1 MDNIVNVQKSNYVE
15 KRTPLDEL
23 NDKSTT
29 FDSSLNYSYGVLTLL
44 SKAFACIKPAFYNY
58 GYSHWMEYKHSE
70 IVIFEPIKASIVD
83 AEEKINAQK
92 NLYLVRYMDGGVTTN
107 PKTGETQP
115 TIDYAVP
122 VEILLKC
129 SKKQCMCLEIVENSA
144 IIKMLPPSEEKGLS
158 ENILVDNKEINGD
171 VICLLKSKIFADID
185 KQGFAYASEL
195 PAYLEEACGTKDIR
209 QYAAGVSA
217 FVKQYLADSF
227 RYESSYLHNGKTIP
241 GVILP
246 TNSQKNLIGDTEG
259 EFFSIDVSSLLSELE
274 ALTSDTGFYLASA
287 MPNLIE
293 KHCHINYKSVA
304 KTIAD
309 FIGKYLSTGFT
320 FVKEIDMNGKKI
332 PNVIIPND
340 RVNDFVTERITVE
353 LTQELIGSLEGRIQ
367 EIIDINGVFLC
378 SLFPSFIREF
388 GIEDYHDYA
397 SSVESFVDTFLSAK
411 FIVKRNIKI
420 GGKYYPNVIIN
431 KSVMHNDN
439 HKDNTSSSNSNAFA
453 TLNDLF
459 EANDWEGYLT
469 SPSFNQAD
477 TSLLSLK
484 YIRMG
489 IKCASILL
497 DGEDAAEI
505 NLTLFEKEL
514 ITNKTSKDFLKKWKK
529 GSIFNDKILE
539 SYSQSSMCLL
549 SFPDDKF
556 RIIKIINEL
565 GQETKPNT
573 TIKSLMPRFETTK
586 NRLVPYFYVIRLYAS
601 NSLSA
606 IVQLVSEYCYFI
618 KGLYKFNVQN
628 IQRKVLFEEQVNY
641 FKSFV
646 KLAYEHMA
654 GQSIPRSLRTNI
666 ISVFFDIKQ
675 SDCIKDFLNFIDMNE
690 EYPEWRIVHF
700 IESNAWD
707 EEQIKEL
714 FTDLNLQL
722 IEKSVALVWDRYS
735 KEKELSEDFLAVLSW
750 IIKYGNNKVLDEI
763 VTIHNLSNYTKKQKQ
778 IALIDSL
785 QLLLEKTTDIGTNYN
800 LIYYVVNS
808 VFPDFSAKDYP
819 QIDDYQTEWVALS
832 NNYFKSCVD
841 ECMPLTLESEDRFIN
856 LLSVFAYD
864 QEKEIELQTLYG
876 EWFANQKR
884 LKNCTTENKIE
895 ILNSLYE
902 KGCYFAFQLVYEN
915 NLKEFGYTEELR
927 DLYVNSLIRSNLYN
941 KAIRFT
947 YECEDITS
955 VTREKYIV
963 KVVEANFIKHG
974 FAQSGLAIFN
984 SDFSV
989 QEAIDVLMRHFVST
1003 DYSLILSLI
1012 ILYASNNELI
1022 KSIYLYSIF
1031 RTHAEVGFTRA
1042 YSQFRSTYLR
1052 RISGNITNHYEVM
1065 QLAFNSLSM
1074 SRLLSFVKWAGT
1086 ISIPNYSDYSPS
1098 HFFSVFY
1105 DALLRNSEDANTW
1118 EKSYNYFTINK
1129 EKNAWLICVC
1139 GMIMMHKFGIPYSP
1153 LIHDSFVSILSD
1165 ISGEKPKNLLGFL
1178 CQFIIENDD
1187 VALCNHL
1194 GQILNDN
1201 NTKTQL
1207 LENSPLYG
1215 NSEEIIDSFTKFC
1228 LEKLQETGNNLFYD
1242 LIANLKE
1249 KVTEKD
1255 LLVLSRYSKNKSFI
1269 IKKLCECYMENTGK
1283 EAAKELLNPD
1293 LWEKA
1298 SYQEK
1303 EIFRVL
1309 EIVYESDT
1317 LLFDEF
1323 PGLLSNE
1330 EEVQRFKQDCI
1341 RIISVYPDSSA
1352 FLRFN
1357 QDCLNLKHKL
1367 LVFSVTLGVFYNE
1380 DIYQSYWFEYDAL
1393 INQGVFNVYLKYLE
1407 KCYEAQLV
1415 WNPSYIFEYKTW
1427 RYLKLLMIESI
1438 QSDKIDD
1445 TKIIQLMK
1453 ENGHYE
1459 RLISEGY
1466 NEFKRNI
1473 EDLFIIDEIDEKE
1486 KHQLLFGLISADFS
1500 GFWDLNKSFLL
1511 KLSSKSIALLKSILF
1526 ALNYRDI
1533 NERFF
1538 QKYIPLVDRVNSQ
1551 DIVSL
1556 ARTFSDSV
1564 ALAFNEWLSTDIKN
1578 QEPGLFTSLTIE
1590 ANAAGK
1596 SGGNICVEKVLELEE
1611 SLYNTNKRFIN
1622 AIVFSRQMPGKVFD
1636 RLRMSAIGRAKG
1648 YFNER
1653 FEELAKYLNDN
1664 GYSMAMSQYQYLIV
1678 LKYATEKK
1686 QKELREYLDKFGT
1699 GFLENVPADWRTD
1712 SLKILEYAKSDNSEA
1727 VFKPNSSFYYSESYL
1742 VETKDISFVNLIW
1755 QHYKSYHVKTDLGL
1769 NRLNTEYIVNGKI
1782 DIHDRISNG
1791 LSYFHSVG
1799 INGENFG
1806 IAIEFGFLLISKES
1820 TNISANHKFD
1830 VLVDLYNQQN
1840 YLSQLQKERL
1850 FECFTEIY
1858 REFSID
1864 IWIDN
1869 QKKILDII
1877 SLNTAENDVI
1887 EVQNLIK
1894 HIRESCPE
1902 FDEPFALRATE
1913 LLYVQLREIAY
1924 IGSSAYIGAIK
1935 AAVSRRIKQIESG
1948 NRLTVCIENKNGLLQ
1963 DGCVY
1968 FQIRNT
1974 GSVAVD
1980 LLVNCDIVLTAV
1992 LPNNQPS
1999 KYNVTV
2005 SNIRELRTG
2014 WMTGCVQDINNLS
2027 KRCSIGDC
2035 IKIIIEV
2042 KINDKIITRS
2052 TSLLKIAEPVLL
2064 KARPRPGYEVK
2075 YAAGETDKN
2084 RLYGREEEQEDI
2096 AYAIDSGKVV
2106 IYGPSRIGKTSLLN
2120 WIRYNLAAERGNI
2133 ITVLL
2138 GGERGKGKESD
2149 YTEYFYDSNRKIL
2162 YDDKNRTEV
2171 NKSLSE
2177 YLLIDTLKY
2186 GLTDERFGKANFDA
2200 DIMKNHNLLN
2210 QISSILEQEEP
2221 IEFRYRQIDSVL
2233 KSCSSEIWIL
2243 FDEFQ
2248 QVVEH
2253 WSNLN
2258 DNEPVEFIRLCE
2270 SVNEIDITNIKLIF
2284 CGSDELLR
2292 QMVLVRQNS
2301 VWRKKILNTAG
2312 QVRIGPIK
2320 ETSSSVSDDPFRR
2333 MISEDNT
2340 VINPGIIYSAE
2351 ALTAI
2356 CVYSA
2361 RVPMYGKEICNTILE
2376 NVKQMGSER
2385 FRRNVIYSYDV
2396 AEATQMLA
2404 TQMLDDIRKN
2414 DTITSGRNEYNTSRI
2429 VQIFDAVTKGL
2440 DDDTDKQYLWYM
2452 ANWFINNPSRDRFP
2466 YSEFEESSSRRL
2478 VYGEDALL
2486 DSLTIARERG
2496 IINGNERNGYVFST
2510 VFYHNAFCGTV
2521 NNLRENKIFIYSTNE
2536 GTKNEEI
2543 SNDTFVSDLEAVKQI
2558 FGSMDEE
2565 SQEWAIGGMALSAKS
2580 PNIRKKLKEIAGKS
2594 YEGDDRSI
2602 TVNAQN
2608 ITNTI
2613 NGIFAAG
2620 TDFSQIVSNLQSLPR
2635 LNTYSGDNGIPL
2647 LEELESDDS
2656 VVVAEAEAKL
2666 ESTTSQMVSDYLS
2679 ALVSNNDAPDE
2690 FCVWEMLRISELTY
2704 RDISKK
2710 IVPSFMAELILAAK
2724 LDYIFDLAKSD
2735 EAELDRSPVC
2745 IMYCKILEKVLRFYH
2760 TKKYQVYFPDNSCE
2774 KDCLFGDLTTMKE
2787 KDRIAVQNKILLGS
2801 FLYPIKPGKYN
2812 EETDWVHIPKLQRSD
2827 WKKHSKMLNQAVSIR
2842 NKSAHGNSNGN
2853 IVGITQLEKLKRLLF
2868 SDDGVLNIIGLS
2880 EEY

>member
-1 MDNIVNVQKSNYVE
+1 MDNIINVKESNYVE
-15 KRTPLDEL
+15 KRTSLDEL
-23 NDKSTT
+23 NDKSNT
-29 FDSSLNYSYGVLTLL
+29 FDSSLNYSYGVLTLF

-58 GYSHWMEYKHSE
+58 EYSAWVEYKHSE

-83 AEEKINAQK
+83 AEEKINVQK

-129 SKKQCMCLEIVENSA
+129 SKKQCMCLEIVDHSA
-144 IIKMLPPSEEKGLS
+144 IIRMLPPSGEKGLS
-158 ENILVDNKEINGD
+158 ENISVDNKEIDED
-171 VICLLKSKIFADID
+171 VIGLLKSKIFADID

-195 PAYLEEACGTKDIR
+195 PTYLEEACGTKDIR

-246 TNSQKNLIGDTEG
+246 TNSPKNLIKDTEG
-259 EFFSIDVSSLLSELE
+259 EFYSIDVSSLLSELE
-274 ALTSDTGFYLASA
+274 VLTSSTGFYLASA

-340 RVNDFVTERITVE
+340 RVDDFVTERIAVE
-353 LTQELIGSLEGRIQ
+353 LTQELIGALEGRIQ

-411 FIVKRNIKI
+411 FVVKRNIKI

-431 KSVMHNDN
+431 KSAMHNDN
-439 HKDNTSSSNSNAFA
+439 HKDNASSSNSNAFA
-453 TLNDLF
+453 TLNDLY

-477 TSLLSLK
+477 TSLLPLK

-529 GSIFNDKILE
+529 GPIFNDKILE

-556 RIIKIINEL
+556 KIIKIINEL

-573 TIKSLMPRFETTK
+573 TIKSLMPRFEITK
-586 NRLVPYFYVIRLYAS
+586 NRLVPYFYVIRLYS
-601 NSLSA
+601 SHSLSA

-628 IQRKVLFEEQVNY
+628 VQRKVLFEEQVNY
-641 FKSFV
+641 FKSFI

-654 GQSIPRSLRTNI
+654 GQSITRSLRTNI

-675 SDCIKDFLNFIDMNE
+675 SDSIKDFLNSIDMNE

-700 IESNAWD
+700 IESNTWD
-707 EEQIKEL
+707 EEQLKEL
-714 FTDLNLQL
+714 FSDLNLQL
-722 IEKSVALVWDRYS
+722 IEKSVALVWDQYS

-750 IIKYGNNKVLDEI
+750 IIKYGNDKVLDEI

-785 QLLLEKTTDIGTNYN
+785 QLLLEKTADIGTNYN
-800 LIYYVVNS
+800 LICYVVNS

-819 QIDDYQTEWVALS
+819 QIADYQTEWVALS
-832 NNYFKSCVD
+832 NNYYKSCVD
-841 ECMPLTLESEDRFIN
+841 ECMPLTLENEDRFIN
-856 LLSVFAYD
+856 LLSIFAYD

-884 LKNCTTENKIE
+884 LEDCTIENKIE

-927 DLYVNSLIRSNLYN
+927 ELYVNSLIRLNLYN

-955 VTREKYIV
+955 VTREKYVV

-984 SDFSV
+984 SDFSA

-1031 RTHAEVGFTRA
+1031 RTHAEVGFARA
-1042 YSQFRSTYLR
+1042 YSQFHSTYLR

-1074 SRLLSFVKWAGT
+1074 SKLLSFVKWAGT

-1098 HFFSVFY
+1098 HIFSVFY

-1118 EKSYNYFTINK
+1118 EKSFNYFTINK

-1139 GMIMMHKFGIPYSP
+1139 GMIMMHKFGIPYSS

-1165 ISGEKPKNLLGFL
+1165 VSVEKPKNLLGFL

-1187 VALCNHL
+1187 VALCVHL
-1194 GQILNDN
+1194 GQLLNDN

-1207 LENSPLYG
+1207 LEKSPLYS
-1215 NSEEIIDSFTKFC
+1215 NSEEIIDSFTNFC

-1242 LIANLKE
+1242 IITNLKE

-1269 IKKLCECYMENTGK
+1269 IKKLCECYMENAGK

-1309 EIVYESDT
+1309 EMVYESDT

-1380 DIYQSYWFEYDAL
+1380 DIYHSYWFEYDAL

-1415 WNPSYIFEYKTW
+1415 WNPSYFFEYKTW

-1438 QSDKIDD
+1438 QSNKIDD

-1466 NEFKRNI
+1466 NEFERNI

-1486 KHQLLFGLISADFS
+1486 KQQLLFGLISTDFS
-1500 GFWDLNKSFLL
+1500 SFWDLKKSFLL

-1538 QKYIPLVDRVNSQ
+1538 QKYIPLVDIVNSQ

-1564 ALAFNEWLSTDIKN
+1564 ALAFNEWLSSDIKN
-1578 QEPGLFTSLTIE
+1578 QDPGFFASLTIE
-1590 ANAAGK
+1590 ANAVGK
-1596 SGGNICVEKVLELEE
+1596 SGGKICVEKVLELEE

-1622 AIVFSRQMPGKVFD
+1622 AIVFSMQLPGKVFD

-1653 FEELAKYLNDN
+1653 FEELAKYLKDN

-1699 GFLENVPADWRTD
+1699 GFLENVPTDWRTD

-1742 VETKDISFVNLIW
+1742 VETKDISFVDLIW
-1755 QHYKSYHVKTDLGL
+1755 QHYKNYHVKTDSGL
-1769 NRLNTEYIVNGKI
+1769 NRLNSEYIVNGKI

-1806 IAIEFGFLLISKES
+1806 TAIEFGFLLISKES
-1820 TNISANHKFD
+1820 TYISANHKFD

-1864 IWIDN
+1864 VWIDN
-1869 QKKILDII
+1869 QKEILDII
-1877 SLNTAENDVI
+1877 SLNAAANDVI
-1887 EVQNLIK
+1887 EVQNLINQIQEK
-1894 HIRESCPE
+1894 CPE
-1902 FDEPFALRATE
+1902 FDEPLALRASE
-1913 LLYVQLREIAY
+1913 LIYVQLKEIVFF
-1924 IGSSAYIGAIK
+1924 GSSIYINAIK
-1935 AAVSRRIKQIESG
+1935 AAVSRRIKQIESS
-1948 NRLTVCIENKNGLLQ
+1948 NRLTVCIENKNELLQ

-1968 FQIRNT
+1968 FQIKNT
-1974 GSVAVD
+1974 GSVTVD

-1992 LPNNQPS
+1992 LLNNQPS
-1999 KYNVTV
+1999 EYTVNV
-2005 SNIRELRTG
+2005 SDIRELRPG
-2014 WMTGCVQDINNLS
+2014 WMTGCVQDIKSLCKICNT
-2027 KRCSIGDC
+2027 GDC
-2035 IKIIIEV
+2035 INVKIEV
-2042 KINDKIITRS
+2042 KINEKIITRS
-2052 TSLLKIAEPVLL
+2052 TSLLTIADPVFL
-2064 KARPRPGYEVK
+2064 KESPIRGYKVE
-2075 YAAGETDKN
+2075 YAAGLNSKN
-2084 RLYGREEEQEDI
+2084 RLYGREEEQREI
-2096 AYAIDSGKVV
+2096 EAALESGKVV

-2120 WIRYNLAAERGNI
+2120 WMRYDLAAKRGNV

-2138 GGERGKGKESD
+2138 GGEGGKGKESD
-2149 YTEYFYDSNRKIL
+2149 YTKYFYDTNIEIP
-2162 YDDKNRTEV
+2162 YDDENRTKV
-2171 NKSLSE
+2171 NTSLSE

-2186 GLTDERFGKANFDA
+2186 GLTPKYKKANFEA
-2200 DIMKNHNLLN
+2200 DIMKNQELLDE
-2210 QISSILEQEEP
+2210 ISSILGQEEP
-2221 IEFRYRQIDSVL
+2221 IEYRYSQIDSVL
-2233 KSCSSEIWIL
+2233 KTNNIELWIL

-2248 QVVEH
+2248 QVVES
-2253 WSNLN
+2253 WRNLN

-2270 SVNEIDITNIKLIF
+2270 RVSEIDLTSIKLIF

-2312 QVRIGPIK
+2312 QVRIGPFK
-2320 ETSSSVSDDPFRR
+2320 ENDSTISNDPFRK
-2333 MISEDNT
+2333 MICEDDS
-2340 VINPGIIYSAE
+2340 VIAPGIIYSEE

-2356 CVYSA
+2356 DVYSA
-2361 RVPMYGKEICNTILE
+2361 RIPMYGKEICNTILE
-2376 NVKQMGSER
+2376 SIKNMGLQK
-2385 FRRNVIYSYDV
+2385 FGRNVVYSYDV
-2396 AEATQMLA
+2396 AKATQMLA
-2404 TQMLDDIRKN
+2404 DDIKKKG
-2414 DTITSGRNEYNTSRI
+2414 TTSVERNENNTPRI
-2429 VQIFDAVTKGL
+2429 VKIFDAVTKGL
-2440 DDDTDKQYLWYM
+2440 DDDTDKQYLWYI
-2452 ANWFINNPSRDRFP
+2452 ANWFINNPTNERFP
-2466 YSEFEESSSRRL
+2466 YSEFGETSSRRL
-2478 VYGEDALL
+2478 VYGEDALI
-2486 DSLTIARERG
+2486 DSLTIACERG
-2496 IINGNERNGYVFST
+2496 IIKGDKRNGYVFST
-2510 VFYHNAFCGTV
+2510 VFYHNAFCGTA
-2521 NNLRENKIFIYSTNE
+2521 NNLRENKIFIYST
-2536 GTKNEEI
+2536 KEE
-2543 SNDTFVSDLEAVKQI
+2543 A
-2558 FGSMDEE
+2558 EE
-2565 SQEWAIGGMALSAKS
+2565 HE
-2580 PNIRKKLKEIAGKS
+2580 RKKRSIDIDTLESELKELKAEEYEELRSRLPTFFKGNETRVIHTGK
-2594 YEGDDRSI
+2594 YVEGNDISSEVH
-2602 TVNAQN
+2602 VNIQTMA
-2608 ITNTI
+2608 NTFNQI
-2613 NGIFAAG
+2613 LSGVTGDQLLASLS
-2620 TDFSQIVSNLQSLPR
+2620 DFPR
-2635 LNTYSGDNGIPL
+2635 LNTYLGDKEIPL
-2647 LEELESDDS
+2647 LEGLESDDS

-2679 ALVSNNDAPDE
+2679 ALVSNNDASDE
-2690 FCVWEMLRISELTY
+2690 FCVWEILRISELTY

-2735 EAELDRSPVC
+2735 EAELDLSPVC

-2880 EEY
+2880 EED

>member
-1 MDNIVNVQKSNYVE
+1 MDNIINVQESNYVE
-15 KRTPLDEL
+15 KRTSLDEL
-23 NDKSTT
+23 NDKSNT
-29 FDSSLNYSYGVLTLL
+29 FDSSLNYSYGVLTLF

-58 GYSHWMEYKHSE
+58 EYSGWVEYKHSE

-129 SKKQCMCLEIVENSA
+129 SKKQCMCLEIVDHSA
-144 IIKMLPPSEEKGLS
+144 IIRMLPPSGEKGLS
-158 ENILVDNKEINGD
+158 ENISVDNKEIDED
-171 VICLLKSKIFADID
+171 VIGLLKSKIFADID

-195 PAYLEEACGTKDIR
+195 PTYLEEACGTKDIR

-217 FVKQYLADSF
+217 FVEQYLADSF

-246 TNSQKNLIGDTEG
+246 TNSPKNLIRDTEG
-259 EFFSIDVSSLLSELE
+259 KVYSIDVSSLLSELE
-274 ALTSDTGFYLASA
+274 VLTSSTGFYLASA

-340 RVNDFVTERITVE
+340 RVDDFVTERIAVE
-353 LTQELIGSLEGRIQ
+353 LTQELIEALEGRIQ

-411 FIVKRNIKI
+411 FVVKRNIKI

-431 KSVMHNDN
+431 KSAMHNDN
-439 HKDNTSSSNSNAFA
+439 HKDNASSSNSNAFA
-453 TLNDLF
+453 TLNDLY

-469 SPSFNQAD
+469 SPSFNQAN
-477 TSLLSLK
+477 TSLLPLK

-497 DGEDAAEI
+497 DGEDTAEI

-529 GSIFNDKILE
+529 GPIFNDKILE

-549 SFPDDKF
+549 SFPEDKF
-556 RIIKIINEL
+556 KIIKIINEL

-573 TIKSLMPRFETTK
+573 TIKSLMPRFEITK
-586 NRLVPYFYVIRLYAS
+586 NRLVPYFYVIRLYSS

-618 KGLYKFNVQN
+618 KGLYKFNVQ
-628 IQRKVLFEEQVNY
+628 RKVLFEEQVNY
-641 FKSFV
+641 FKSFI

-654 GQSIPRSLRTNI
+654 GQSITRSLRTNI

-675 SDCIKDFLNFIDMNE
+675 SDSIKDFLNSIDMNE

-700 IESNAWD
+700 IESNTWD

-714 FTDLNLQL
+714 FSDLNLQL

-735 KEKELSEDFLAVLSW
+735 KEKLSEDFLAVLSW
-750 IIKYGNNKVLDEI
+750 IIKFGNDKVLDEI
-763 VTIHNLSNYTKKQKQ
+763 VTIHNLPNYTKKQKQ

-785 QLLLEKTTDIGTNYN
+785 QLLLEKTADIGTNYN
-800 LIYYVVNS
+800 LICYVVNS

-819 QIDDYQTEWVALS
+819 QIDDYQTEWMALS

-841 ECMPLTLESEDRFIN
+841 ECMPLTLENEDRFIN

-876 EWFANQKR
+876 EWFANQKG
-884 LKNCTTENKIE
+884 LEDCTTENKIE

-915 NLKEFGYTEELR
+915 HLKEFGYTEELR
-927 DLYVNSLIRSNLYN
+927 ELYVNSLIRLNLYN

-955 VTREKYIV
+955 VTREKYVV

-989 QEAIDVLMRHFVST
+989 QEAIDVLMRHFAST

-1022 KSIYLYSIF
+1022 RSIYLYSIF
-1031 RTHAEVGFTRA
+1031 RTHAEVGFARA
-1042 YSQFRSTYLR
+1042 YSQFCSTYLR
-1052 RISGNITNHYEVM
+1052 RISGNITNHYDVM
-1065 QLAFNSLSM
+1065 QLAFYSLSM

-1098 HFFSVFY
+1098 HIFSVFY

-1118 EKSYNYFTINK
+1118 EKSFNYFTINK

-1139 GMIMMHKFGIPYSP
+1139 GMIMMHKFGIPYSS

-1165 ISGEKPKNLLGFL
+1165 VSGEKPKNLLGFL

-1187 VALCNHL
+1187 VALCVHL
-1194 GQILNDN
+1194 GQLLNDN
-1201 NTKTQL
+1201 NTKNQL
-1207 LENSPLYG
+1207 LEKSPLYS
-1215 NSEEIIDSFTKFC
+1215 NSEEIIDSFTNFC

-1242 LIANLKE
+1242 IITNLKE
-1249 KVTEKD
+1249 NVTEKD
-1255 LLVLSRYSKNKSFI
+1255 LLILSHYSKNKSFI

-1309 EIVYESDT
+1309 EMAYESDT

-1323 PGLLSNE
+1323 SGLLSNE

-1380 DIYQSYWFEYDAL
+1380 DIYHSYWLEYDAL
-1393 INQGVFNVYLKYLE
+1393 INQGIFNVYLKYLE

-1438 QSDKIDD
+1438 RSNPIDD

-1473 EDLFIIDEIDEKE
+1473 EDLFIVDEIDEKE
-1486 KHQLLFGLISADFS
+1486 KQQLLFGLISSDFS
-1500 GFWDLNKSFLL
+1500 SFWDLEKSFLL

-1538 QKYIPLVDRVNSQ
+1538 QKYIPIVDRINGQ

-1578 QEPGLFTSLTIE
+1578 QDPGLFALLTIE

-1596 SGGNICVEKVLELEE
+1596 SGGKICVEKVLELEE

-1622 AIVFSRQMPGKVFD
+1622 AIVFSRQLPGKVFD

-1653 FEELAKYLNDN
+1653 FEELAKYLKDN

-1686 QKELREYLDKFGT
+1686 QKELREYLDKYGT

-1742 VETKDISFVNLIW
+1742 VETKDISFVDLIW
-1755 QHYKSYHVKTDLGL
+1755 QHYKNYHVKTDSGL
-1769 NRLNTEYIVNGKI
+1769 DRLNTEYIVNGKI

-1806 IAIEFGFLLISKES
+1806 TAIEFGFLLISKES
-1820 TNISANHKFD
+1820 TYISANHKFD

-1864 IWIDN
+1864 VWIDN
-1869 QKKILDII
+1869 QKEILDII
-1877 SLNTAENDVI
+1877 SLNAAGSDVI

-1894 HIRESCPE
+1894 HIREGCPE
-1902 FDEPFALRATE
+1902 FDKPFALRAAE
-1913 LLYVQLREIAY
+1913 LLYVQLREIAF

-1935 AAVSRRIKQIESG
+1935 AAVLRRIKQIESG

-1968 FQIRNT
+1968 FQIKNT

-1980 LLVNCDIVLTAV
+1980 LLDNCDIVLTAV

-2014 WMTGCVQDINNLS
+2014 WMTGCVQDIKNLCRS
-2027 KRCSIGDC
+2027 CNTGESI
-2035 IKIIIEV
+2035 KVIIEV
-2042 KINDKIITRS
+2042 KINENIITRS
-2052 TSLLKIAEPVLL
+2052 TSLLTIADPVLL
-2064 KARPRPGYEVK
+2064 KSRPRPGYHVN

-2120 WIRYNLAAERGNI
+2120 WIRHNLAAERGNV
-2133 ITVLL
+2133 ITVLF
-2138 GGERGKGKESD
+2138 GGEGGKGKESD
-2149 YTEYFYDSNRKIL
+2149 YIEYFYDSNHRKIL
-2162 YDDKNRTEV
+2162 YDDENRTKV
-2171 NKSLSE
+2171 NTSLSE

-2186 GLTDERFGKANFDA
+2186 GLTDKRFGRANFDA
-2200 DIMKNHNLLN
+2200 DIMKNQNLLD
-2210 QISSILEQEEP
+2210 QISSILDQKEP
-2221 IEFRYRQIDSVL
+2221 IEYRYRQIDSVL
-2233 KSCSSEIWIL
+2233 KTNNIELWIL

-2248 QVVEH
+2248 QVVER

-2270 SVNEIDITNIKLIF
+2270 SVNEIDISNIKLIF

-2320 ETSSSVSDDPFRR
+2320 ETSSIISDDPFRK
-2333 MISEDNT
+2333 MISEDDSVT
-2340 VINPGIIYSAE
+2340 KPGIMYSAE

-2361 RVPMYGKEICNTILE
+2361 RIPMYGKEICNTILE
-2376 NVKQMGSER
+2376 NIAQMGLEK
-2385 FRRNVIYSYDV
+2385 FGRNVIYSYDV
-2396 AEATQMLA
+2396 AKATQMLA

-2414 DTITSGRNEYNTSRI
+2414 DAITSVRNEYNTSRI

-2440 DDDTDKQYLWYM
+2440 DDDTDKQYLWYI
-2452 ANWFINNPSRDRFP
+2452 ANWFINNPTNDRFP
-2466 YSEFEESSSRRL
+2466 YSEFEESSFRRL

-2496 IINGNERNGYVFST
+2496 IINGDERNGYVFST

-2521 NNLRENKIFIYSTNE
+2521 NNLRENKIFIYSMKEETE
-2536 GTKNEEI
+2536 NEEI
-2543 SNDTFVSDLEAVKQI
+2543 NNDTFVSDLEAVKRI

-2635 LNTYSGDNGIPL
+2635 LNTYLGDNGIPL

-2690 FCVWEMLRISELTY
+2690 FCVWKMLRISELTY

-2735 EAELDRSPVC
+2735 EAELDLSPVC

-2774 KDCLFGDLTTMKE
+2774 KDCLFGDLTTMEE

-2801 FLYPIKPGKYN
+2801 FLYPINLKYN
-2812 EETDWVHIPKLQRSD
+2812 TETDWVHIPQSQRSD

-2880 EEY
+2880 EED